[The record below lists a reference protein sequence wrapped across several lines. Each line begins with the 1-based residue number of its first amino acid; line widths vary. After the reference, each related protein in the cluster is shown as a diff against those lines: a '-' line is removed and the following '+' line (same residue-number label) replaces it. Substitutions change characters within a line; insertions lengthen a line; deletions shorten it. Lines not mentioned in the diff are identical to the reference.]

1 MPRESDLV
9 IEPRLHDLGDG
20 FVVRRL
26 LPFRL
31 RRQVGP
37 FVFFDHFGPVDLAA
51 GRGMD
56 VRPHPHIGLATLTY
70 LYEGAIRHRDSLGSD
85 QVIRPGDVN
94 WMTAGRGIVHS
105 ERTPAEERA
114 AGHRLHGVQTWLA
127 LPLASED
134 AEPEFLHHDAAAL
147 PEDERDG
154 VRLRVIAGTA
164 FGMESP
170 VRVYSPT
177 LVCRCALRRRRPPG
191 LVRRSTPNARS
202 IPSKASSRST
212 ASRCHRERMH
222 VLATGGEVEL
232 RAASPGA
239 SLICGG
245 APLDGERLMWWNF
258 VASSRERIERAK
270 AELVGATLRPGSGRD
285 RVHSVAGSLSSQRAQ
300 PEKRSDCRRNPM
312 TRYASFREFYP
323 FYLSEHAQPHLPPAA
338 FRRQLCW

>member
-37 FVFFDHFGPVDLAA
+37 FVFFDHFGPVGLAA

-70 LYEGAIRHRDSLGSD
+70 LYEGAIEHRDSLGFD

-105 ERTPAEERA
+105 ERTPANERA

-147 PEDERDG
+147 PEDERGG

-164 FGMESP
+164 FDMESP

-177 LVCRCALRRRRPPG
+177 LYVD
-191 LVRRSTPNARS
+191 ARFA
-202 IPSKASSRST
+202 ASSRLVLP
-212 ASRCHRERMH
+212 ADHAERAVYPVEGDFTIAGQPLATGNMH
-222 VLATGGEVEL
+222 VLATGGDVEL
-232 RAASPGA
+232 RAATPGFL
-239 SLICGG
+239 LICGG
-245 APLDGERLMWWNF
+245 APLDGERLLWWNF

-270 AELVGATLRPGSGRD
+270 ADWAAQRFGHVPGETEFIPLPD
-285 RVHSVAGSLSSQRAQ
+285 R
-300 PEKRSDCRRNPM
+300 
-312 TRYASFREFYP
+312 
-323 FYLSEHAQPHLPPAA
+323 
-338 FRRQLCW
+338 

>member
-1 MPRESDLV
+1 MSQATELV

-37 FVFFDHFGPVDLAA
+37 FVFFDHFGPVDLAP

-70 LYEGAIRHRDSLGSD
+70 LYEGAIEHRDSLGSD

-105 ERTPAEERA
+105 ERTPAPERA

-134 AEPEFLHHDAAAL
+134 AAPEFHHHDAAAL
-147 PEDERDG
+147 PEEERDG
-154 VRLRVIAGTA
+154 VRVRVIAGTA
-164 FGMESP
+164 FGMQSP

-177 LVCRCALRRRRPPG
+177 LYVDARFAAGSRIVLTAEHAERAVYPIDGVVEIGGKPLSPG
-191 LVRRSTPNARS
+191 
-202 IPSKASSRST
+202 
-212 ASRCHRERMH
+212 HMH
-222 VLATGGEVEL
+222 VLAGGGDVEL
-232 RAASPGA
+232 SASA
-239 SLICGG
+239 SARVLICGG
-245 APLDGERLMWWNF
+245 APLDGERLLWWNF
-258 VASSRERIERAK
+258 VASTHERIERAK
-270 AELVGATLRPGSGRD
+270 VEWAAQRLGQVPGETEFIP
-285 RVHSVAGSLSSQRAQ
+285 L
-300 PEKRSDCRRNPM
+300 PES
-312 TRYASFREFYP
+312 
-323 FYLSEHAQPHLPPAA
+323 
-338 FRRQLCW
+338 